1 MDVRRDGCSGS
12 TNPPCGSDNV
22 RRAASRFTVQSL
34 NSSASLQRAAEDKAL
49 ESTVDLERFL
59 AGVEQRAFRMARYA
73 VRDTDDALDIVQDA
87 MIRLA
92 KGYANR
98 PVTEWSALFYRIL
111 QNRIRDHQRRK
122 TVRNRVMSWM
132 GHGPAAS
139 GADELPDPVE
149 TAPDPALDADP
160 AHRLMLADAG
170 EALERAIAALPRRQ
184 QEAFLLRA
192 WEGLDVAETAKAMG
206 CSQGSVKTHYS
217 RAVHAL
223 RTQLGEHR
231 E

>member
-1 MDVRRDGCSGS
+1 MKS
-12 TNPPCGSDNV
+12 
-22 RRAASRFTVQSL
+22 F
-34 NSSASLQRAAEDKAL
+34 NSSASLHVAAEEKAL
-49 ESTVDLERFL
+49 ESTADLERFL
-59 AGVEQRAFRMARYA
+59 ADVEQRAFRMARFA

-92 KGYANR
+92 KGYADR
-98 PVTEWSALFYRIL
+98 PTTEWSALFYRIL

-132 GHGPAAS
+132 GHGPSAS
-139 GADELPDPVE
+139 SADDLPDPVE
-149 TAPDPALDADP
+149 TAPDPARDADP
-160 AHRLMLADAG
+160 AQRLMLADAG
-170 EALERAIAALPRRQ
+170 DALERAIAGLPRRQ

-192 WEGLDVAETAKAMG
+192 WEGMDVAETAKAMG

-223 RTQLGEHR
+223 RAQLGEHQ

>member
-1 MDVRRDGCSGS
+1 MFAVKS
-12 TNPPCGSDNV
+12 
-22 RRAASRFTVQSL
+22 F
-34 NSSASLQRAAEDKAL
+34 NSSASLQVATEGKAL
-49 ESTVDLERFL
+49 ESTADLERFL
-59 AGVEQRAFRMARYA
+59 ADVEQRAFRMARFA

-98 PVTEWSALFYRIL
+98 PMTEWSALFYRIL

-132 GHGPAAS
+132 GHGPS
-139 GADELPDPVE
+139 GNSADDLPDPVE
-149 TAPDPALDADP
+149 TAPDPARDADP

-192 WEGLDVAETAKAMG
+192 WEGMDVAETAKAMG

-223 RTQLGEHR
+223 RAQLGEHQQ
-231 E
+231 

>member
-1 MDVRRDGCSGS
+1 MTGLALGVADGEIGLDREGALVSGAAIEAFLKDVEM
-12 TNPPCGSDNV
+12 
-22 RRAASRFTVQSL
+22 RAYRI
-34 NSSASLQRAAEDKAL
+34 AL
-49 ESTVDLERFL
+49 M
-59 AGVEQRAFRMARYA
+59 G
-73 VRDTDDALDIVQDA
+73 VRDRDEALDIVQDA

-92 KGYANR
+92 KGYSNR
-98 PVTEWSALFYRIL
+98 PMTEWSALFYRIL
-111 QNRIRDHQRRK
+111 QNRIRDHQRRR

-132 GHGPAAS
+132 GHGPS
-139 GADELPDPVE
+139 GNSADDLPDPVE
-149 TAPDPALDADP
+149 TAPDPARDADP

-192 WEGLDVAETAKAMG
+192 WEGMDVAETARAMG

-223 RTQLGEHR
+223 RAQLGEHQ

>member
-1 MDVRRDGCSGS
+1 MVGIDGCAIRG
-12 TNPPCGSDNV
+12 DNV
-22 RRAASRFTVQSL
+22 RRATRRCCSESVT
-34 NSSASLQRAAEDKAL
+34 SSAPLQAAAEEKSLDRTA
-49 ESTVDLERFL
+49 DLERFL
-59 AGVEQRAFRMARYA
+59 ADVEQRAFRMARFA

-98 PVTEWSALFYRIL
+98 PGTEWSALFYRIL

-122 TVRNRVMSWM
+122 TVRNRVISWM
-132 GHGPAAS
+132 GRAVGD
-139 GADELPDPVE
+139 GADDLPDPVE
-149 TAPDPALDADP
+149 TAPDTARDADP
-160 AHRLMLADAG
+160 AQRLMLADAG
-170 EALERAIAALPRRQ
+170 DALERAITALPRRQ

-192 WEGLDVAETAKAMG
+192 WEGMDVAETAKAMG

-223 RTQLGEHR
+223 RVHLGEHR
-231 E
+231 T

>member
-1 MDVRRDGCSGS
+1 MKS
-12 TNPPCGSDNV
+12 
-22 RRAASRFTVQSL
+22 F
-34 NSSASLQRAAEDKAL
+34 NSSASLHVAAEEKAL
-49 ESTVDLERFL
+49 ESTADLERFL
-59 AGVEQRAFRMARYA
+59 ADVEQRAFRMARFA

-92 KGYANR
+92 KCYADR
-98 PVTEWSALFYRIL
+98 PTTEWSALFYRIL

-132 GHGPAAS
+132 GHGPSAS
-139 GADELPDPVE
+139 SADDLPDPVE
-149 TAPDPALDADP
+149 TAPDPARDADP
-160 AHRLMLADAG
+160 AQRLMLADAG
-170 EALERAIAALPRRQ
+170 DALERAIAGLPRRQ

-192 WEGLDVAETAKAMG
+192 WEGMDVAETAKAMG

-223 RTQLGEHR
+223 RAQLGEHQ